1 MKTPPVREC
10 ITTQTLLR
18 SDRTLGEV
26 EDLLLAVRR
35 LLVKE
40 AGGTSAPSR
49 RILVAAALDDLR
61 RRARKADP
69 SIQARRVLLE
79 ALNALYEE
87 SSGDL
92 LRDPRRSIRSLDRA
106 HEAVRGA
113 RTALCSFVGNA
124 IGFSPAALGR

>member
-10 ITTQTLLR
+10 ISSKTLLR
-18 SDRTLGEV
+18 SDRALGEV

-35 LLVKE
+35 LLLPE
-40 AGGTSAPSR
+40 AAGTSAPSR

-69 SIQARRVLLE
+69 CIPTRSVVID
-79 ALNALYEE
+79 ALDVLYEE
-87 SSGDL
+87 CSGDL
-92 LRDPRRSIRSLDRA
+92 LRDPRRSLKSLDRA
-106 HEAVRGA
+106 LEAVRGA
-113 RTALCSFVGNA
+113 RTAVCSFVGNA